1 MDELTKRIA
10 ESFISGGI
18 PGSILL
24 FILWKIAPAVGRFRD
39 EICDK
44 LRKLEEAVHRRA
56 VVDLMRL
63 AADPSVSERMKEAAR
78 ELIQEIGAA
87 EAESKKAQAAKLEN
101 PPAP

>member
-10 ESFISGGI
+10 DSFISGGI

-24 FILWKIAPAVGRFRD
+24 FILWKIAPAVTAFRD
-39 EICDK
+39 EICAS

-63 AADPSVSERMKEAAR
+63 AADPSVSERMKDAAR
-78 ELIQEIGAA
+78 ELIKEIGTA
-87 EAESKKAQAAKLEN
+87 EEERKKEVSRAEKLN
-101 PPAP
+101 PAP